1 MTATITPSARTPGA
15 AGTEDIPDP
24 AAGPTA
30 RRRRPGWRT
39 AAEVAGALILSCAAE
54 LPLLRVFG
62 HPGVRLI
69 ALTVPGATVAAAAVR
84 AGLGR
89 LVRDQRSPL
98 PVIAGFAAGLV
109 GGAGPGML
117 LAAADPFGP
126 AALAP
131 RLDDAVRDGWRRL
144 LSVPVPVPDTRSFTD
159 LPVLLAALLAALV
172 VLVTLSTRP
181 AAALIPATLGF
192 GGLLTLGVHGPGSGV
207 VLSGAFALAA
217 LTFLLLAARSAVLR
231 GTATAVSVTA
241 VVAAA
246 ALGVMVAHPGAPYDP
261 RAKVRIPLSVQ
272 VSQDPLALLSARLE
286 QPGTPV
292 LRATLSGALLT
303 HPRNWV
309 VLAYEDYDGAGWQ
322 AEGSA
327 RPTETSAAAP
337 GSIGTGTATVTAD
350 TATALLPHPAN
361 VLGDVPQDLGYD
373 ADAEMLVSPQALTHY
388 TVQVS
393 VTEPG
398 VAALDNASIPA
409 SAPAVLTQVPS
420 CVPAY
425 LRELAARVKQV
436 ASLPGQEAVML
447 QNVLRSAPFRY
458 DQGAPPGEGCGS
470 IGLLT
475 DHGGTY
481 AKGTSAQFA
490 TAFVLAARLMGL
502 PARIV
507 AGYLPGKLSG
517 DTETVTDAD
526 AFAWPQVLLT
536 GVGWVDFDPTPT
548 AGSSAVAP
556 AREKQPNLTK
566 VRVAQPGGTKGTA
579 PRVVTP
585 TPAPPAPGV
594 PAWVWALLAVVAAA
608 ALTVTWLG
616 AVWLV
621 AWRRRNQRRRAA
633 APAERVLGAW
643 DELLIPL
650 GQAGASISGCSA
662 PRVAESA
669 AGIVPSEAQS
679 VGQLAVLAERAL
691 YDRIG
696 EPDVATAW
704 QLSDRARGAVAA
716 AVPRRARL
724 RGAFGLR
731 RRGR

>member
-1 MTATITPSARTPGA
+1 MTATITPSATTPGA
-15 AGTEDIPDP
+15 AGGQDVPGPAVAP
-24 AAGPTA
+24 AA
-30 RRRRPGWRT
+30 RRPRPGWRT
-39 AAEVAGALILSCAAE
+39 TAVVAGALVLSGAAE
-54 LPLLRVFG
+54 LPLLRVLG
-62 HPGVRLI
+62 HPGLRLI
-69 ALTVPGATVAAAAVR
+69 VLTVPGATVAAAAVR

-89 LVRDQRSPL
+89 LARDQRSPL

-109 GGAGPGML
+109 VGAAPGLL

-159 LPVLLAALLAALV
+159 LPVLLAAVLAALV
-172 VLVTLSTRP
+172 VLVTLSSRP
-181 AAALIPATLGF
+181 AAALIPAILGF

-207 VLSGAFALAA
+207 VLSGAFAVAA
-217 LTFLLLAARSAVLR
+217 LIFLLLAARSVVLR

-261 RAKVRIPLSVQ
+261 RAKARIPLSVQ

-292 LRATLSGALLT
+292 LRATLSGTLLS

-309 VLAYEDYDGAGWQ
+309 VLAYEVYDGAGWQ

-350 TATALLPHPAN
+350 TPAALLPHPSN

-373 ADAEMLVSPQALTHY
+373 ADAEMLVSPRALTHY
-388 TVQVS
+388 TVKVS
-393 VTEPG
+393 VTEPS
-398 VAALDNASIPA
+398 VAALDEASIPA

-436 ASLPGQEAVML
+436 ASLPGQEAAML

-458 DQGAPPGEGCGS
+458 DQSAPPGESCGS

-475 DHGGTY
+475 DHDGTY

-507 AGYLPGKLSG
+507 AGYLPGQLSG

-566 VRVAQPGGTKGTA
+566 VRVAQPGGSKGTA

-594 PAWVWALLAVVAAA
+594 PAWVWVLLAVVAVA
-608 ALTVTWLG
+608 ALTAAWLG

-621 AWRRRNQRRRAA
+621 AWRRRSQRRNAA
-633 APAERVLGAW
+633 AAAERVLGAW

-669 AGIVPSEAQS
+669 AGIVPAETQS

-696 EPDVATAW
+696 EPDAATAW

-724 RGAFGLR
+724 RAAFGLP

>member
-1 MTATITPSARTPGA
+1 MTATITPSARTADGA
-15 AGTEDIPDP
+15 G
-24 AAGPTA
+24 
-30 RRRRPGWRT
+30 
-39 AAEVAGALILSCAAE
+39 AEVAGGPAEGRAARRQRPRWRTAVMVAAALILSCAAE

-62 HPGVRLI
+62 RPGLRLI
-69 ALTVPGATVAAAAVR
+69 VLTVPAATVAAAAVR

-109 GGAGPGML
+109 AGAGPGML
-117 LAAADPFGP
+117 LATADPFGP

-159 LPVLLAALLAALV
+159 LPVLLAAVLAALV
-172 VLVTLSTRP
+172 VLAALSTRP
-181 AAALIPATLGF
+181 AAALVPATLGF
-192 GGLLTLGVHGPGSGV
+192 GGLLTLGVHGPGSGI
-207 VLSGAFALAA
+207 VLSGAYALAA
-217 LTFLLLAARSAVLR
+217 LIFLLAGTWSAVLH
-231 GTATAVSVTA
+231 GMATVVTVIA

-246 ALGVMVAHPGAPYDP
+246 ALGVTVVHPGVPYDP
-261 RAKVRIPLSVQ
+261 RAKMRIPLSVQ

-286 QPGTPV
+286 HPGTPV
-292 LRATLSGALLT
+292 LRATLSGALLA

-309 VLAYEDYDGAGWQ
+309 LLAYEDYNGAGWQ
-322 AEGSA
+322 ADGSA

-337 GSIGTGTATVTAD
+337 GSIGTGTATVTAA
-350 TATALLPHPAN
+350 TPTALLPHPSY

-373 ADAEMLVSPQALTHY
+373 ADAEMLVSPQSLTHY
-388 TVQVS
+388 TVSVS
-393 VTEPG
+393 VTVPS
-398 VAALDNASIPA
+398 VAALDNASVPA
-409 SAPAVLTQVPS
+409 GAPAVLTQVPS
-420 CVPAY
+420 CVPTY
-425 LRELAARVKQV
+425 LKELAARVKQV
-436 ASLPGQEAVML
+436 VSLPGQEAVML

-470 IGLLT
+470 IALLT
-475 DHGGTY
+475 DHDGTY

-490 TAFVLAARLMGL
+490 TAFVLAARLMEL
-502 PARIV
+502 PSRIV

-517 DTETVTDAD
+517 DTETVTNAD

-556 AREKQPNLTK
+556 AREKQPALTK
-566 VRVAQPGGTKGTA
+566 VRVAQPGGSKGTA

-585 TPAPPAPGV
+585 TPARPAPGV
-594 PAWVWALLAVVAAA
+594 AAWVRALLAVLTVAALVA
-608 ALTVTWLG
+608 AWLA

-621 AWRRRNQRRRAA
+621 AVRRRSQRRAAA

-650 GQAGASISGCSA
+650 GQAGASIGGRSA

-669 AGIVPSEAQS
+669 AGIVPSEAHT

-696 EPDVATAW
+696 EPDAAAAW

-716 AVPRRARL
+716 AVPRRDRL
-724 RGAFGLR
+724 RRAFALP
-731 RRGR
+731 RGGR